1 MFYKNKNVL
10 IYIRYKYL
18 LNFILQTMPLQSGKV
33 QGKHLFSGYKDIPE
47 ESREMYGDYIASY
60 LKAFQPE
67 VAR

>member
-18 LNFILQTMPLQSGKV
+18 LIFILQTMPLQSGKV

-47 ESREMYGDYIASY
+47 ESREMYGDYIDSY
-60 LKAFQPE
+60 LKVFRAKM
-67 VAR
+67 AY